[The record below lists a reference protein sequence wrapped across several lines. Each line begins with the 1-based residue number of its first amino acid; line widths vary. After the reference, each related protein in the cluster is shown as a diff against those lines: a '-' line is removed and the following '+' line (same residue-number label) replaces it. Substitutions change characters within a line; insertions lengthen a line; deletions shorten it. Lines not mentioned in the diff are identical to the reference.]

1 MFFRTVLPNSPY
13 LQWPYLE
20 SNISVSPPV
29 QTKHKCKRL
38 LRECSNFTLLM
49 SYLIEFIA
57 IAVVA
62 CMHAVNWGRLH
73 HVFYVILP
81 SSLSDCQ
88 IVWLVSKIY
97 RWFCLAVKLKT
108 FIVPASYSA
117 FPSFALFIQ
126 SVFIYLYFEIWLHQ
140 DEGWVEIT
148 ADFLWK
154 LTDFF

>member
-1 MFFRTVLPNSPY
+1 MFSRTVLPNYSPY

-20 SNISVSPPV
+20 SNISVSLV
-29 QTKHKCKRL
+29 QTKCKTL

-108 FIVPASYSA
+108 FCQPVVQ
-117 FPSFALFIQ
+117 PSLHLLFLPNL
-126 SVFIYLYFEIWLHQ
+126 SVSLCILKYDI
-140 DEGWVEIT
+140 GMRGGS
-148 ADFLWK
+148 K
-154 LTDFF
+154 

>member
-1 MFFRTVLPNSPY
+1 MFSRTVLPNYSHY

-20 SNISVSPPV
+20 SNISVSLV
-29 QTKHKCKRL
+29 QTKCKTL

-73 HVFYVILP
+73 NVFHVILP

-88 IVWLVSKIY
+88 SVWLVSKIY
-97 RWFCLAVKLKT
+97 RWFCLAVKLKA
-108 FIVPASYSA
+108 FIVPASYSD
-117 FPSFALFIQ
+117 FPSFALFTQ
-126 SVFIYLYFEIWLHQ
+126 SLCISLYFEIRHQ

-154 LTDFF
+154 LTDLF

>member
-62 CMHAVNWGRLH
+62 CMHAVNWGRLP

-88 IVWLVSKIY
+88 IIWLVSKIY

-108 FIVPASYSA
+108 LCQPVVQ
-117 FPSFALFIQ
+117 PSLHLLFLPNL
-126 SVFIYLYFEIWLHQ
+126 SVSLCILKYDI
-140 DEGWVEIT
+140 GMRGGS
-148 ADFLWK
+148 K
-154 LTDFF
+154 